1 MDHLKNITHVSNGKA
16 TKFPLYITCIRN
28 QPDTDFH
35 SHEFVELVL
44 IQNGSAS
51 HRLTSGETPLQRGDI
66 FVIPRG
72 KYHGYLNGSQ
82 LDLIN
87 ILYIPEMLPMAQ
99 LDAAALRSFDAF
111 YKGVPHGSEI
121 YPSMH
126 LPEEDFQ
133 ILEKAALE
141 LYEENSQRHSG
152 YQFNMMGLFMN
163 LLCRLARLYTNQPDI
178 EKNVDELGNVIAY
191 IHRNFRRKITLE
203 QLCRTANM
211 SRSSLMR
218 SFTRTVGAAPLQYQ
232 LQLRISEAIQ
242 LLLITRKSLG
252 TIAFEVGFSDSNYFG
267 RQFKKITGCSPLQ
280 YRKNA
285 WKSDQ

>member
-1 MDHLKNITHVSNGKA
+1 MDHLKNITHVSKGKA

-191 IHRNFRRKITLE
+191 IHSNFRRKITIEVAIGSDVEYTIDDETTNIKVL
-203 QLCRTANM
+203 AK
-211 SRSSLMR
+211 
-218 SFTRTVGAAPLQYQ
+218 GALAEYEGDEKKRFAVQAVLTGYF
-232 LQLRISEAIQ
+232 LQLNDMLEDYYDYIDVEEEDR
-242 LLLITRKSLG
+242 
-252 TIAFEVGFSDSNYFG
+252 
-267 RQFKKITGCSPLQ
+267 PL
-280 YRKNA
+280 
-285 WKSDQ
+285 